1 MKQPVNTEW
10 EKKEMPF
17 GTRRTKHLT
26 LSIAG
31 PEAKEMPLSVWGPLP
46 VSGSIS
52 LFTQGPEANSLTLSI
67 GEGIPTSSGAIPLY
81 LEVPWATGSPGATLF
96 QGEMPLSIASTSGA
110 PIFSQPSLYISA
122 PLIGS
127 GIGAVPLNV
136 ATDPIPTGYPLG
148 VIPASGFLTIAVSGA
163 NPAGVGVA
171 HDGQTT
177 LFIRVEETATSEIPL
192 YIERPLAASIPLSIK
207 SQSPSGV
214 MSVAISGAYFQTSS
228 TSLYVQAPTTK
239 GLTTYTKGWSKY
251 LE

>member
-1 MKQPVNTEW
+1 
-10 EKKEMPF
+10 MPF
-17 GTRRTKHLT
+17 GERRTKLLT

-31 PEAKEMPLSVWGPLP
+31 PEAEEMPLSIWAPLP
-46 VSGSIS
+46 VSGSMS

-67 GEGIPTSSGAIPLY
+67 GEDIPTSSGAMPLY
-81 LEVPWATGSPGATLF
+81 LEVPWAIGSPGSTLF

-127 GIGAVPLNV
+127 GIVAVPLNV

-148 VIPASGFLTIAVSGA
+148 VIPASGFLTMAVSGA

-177 LFIRVEETATSEIPL
+177 LFIRVEETGASGIPL
-192 YIERPLAASIPLSIK
+192 YIERPLATSMPLSIK
-207 SQSPSGV
+207 NQSPSGV
-214 MSVAISGAYFQTSS
+214 MSIAISGGYHFQTSS
-228 TSLYVQAPTTK
+228 TSLYVQTPSVK
-239 GLTTYTKGWSKY
+239 GLTTHTEGY